1 MARDSAKTALASDP
15 LALRPSTIA
24 RSAPCPRSLP
34 ARRAQHRL
42 SARIHPAHPHTPALD
57 PSLGA
62 SQPEIGPRARP
73 FARPR
78 PCAHWA
84 THSMPSYPRHRAS
97 HFRSHMSTTPMR
109 MHGGCDALPS
119 VSRLSSPHSHQ
130 TFAFPLSAPIQT
142 TRVRAHGLSAGP
154 RYGRIPRDE
163 RLRC

>member
-1 MARDSAKTALASDP
+1 MTPVIDPRVRFTSASH
-15 LALRPSTIA
+15 RPA

-42 SARIHPAHPHTPALD
+42 SARIRPAHPHTPVLHA
-57 PSLGA
+57 SLGA
-62 SQPEIGPRARP
+62 SQPEFRPRA
-73 FARPR
+73 R

-84 THSMPSYPRHRAS
+84 THSMPSYPRLRAS

-154 RYGRIPRDE
+154 RYDRIPRDE